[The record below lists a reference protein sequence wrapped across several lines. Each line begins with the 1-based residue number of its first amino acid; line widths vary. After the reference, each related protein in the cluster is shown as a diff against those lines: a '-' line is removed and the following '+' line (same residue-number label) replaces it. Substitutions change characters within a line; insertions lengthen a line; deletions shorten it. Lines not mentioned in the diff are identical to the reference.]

1 MDPPSASGTAPP
13 PEIAVEG
20 VPYDDENR
28 TPPSEHILEPD
39 NRGIRWG
46 GNSRGGGDGRD
57 RFEQAGCDNGR
68 MVVIGLGLSIDIR
81 NDRNRR
87 RGDTRWPRRRSRG

>member
-28 TPPSEHILEPD
+28 TPPPNIFLNQTIAAFVGVEIVAAAGTEGIDS
-39 NRGIRWG
+39 NRLVAI
-46 GNSRGGGDGRD
+46 
-57 RFEQAGCDNGR
+57 
-68 MVVIGLGLSIDIR
+68 MVAWL
-81 NDRNRR
+81 
-87 RGDTRWPRRRSRG
+87 

>member
-39 NRGIRWG
+39 NHGIRWG

-81 NDRNRR
+81 NDRNRQ